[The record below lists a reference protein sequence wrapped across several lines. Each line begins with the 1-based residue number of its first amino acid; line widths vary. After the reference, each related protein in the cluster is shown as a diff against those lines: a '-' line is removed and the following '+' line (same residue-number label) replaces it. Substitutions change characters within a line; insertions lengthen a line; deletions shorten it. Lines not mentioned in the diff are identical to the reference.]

1 MTDQLNIQK
10 ILRKGLRYW
19 YLFALILPL
28 AILVAIF
35 YLYLAQ
41 PKYQASALLLI
52 RDEKTTGNI
61 SEEAIFTELGMTS
74 GIKNLENEAM
84 VIRSTSI
91 LKEVVRILGLQY
103 DYTSVNGLKKQAL
116 YKNSPVQVV
125 NWEPAYDYAG
135 ITGELFVEPNGKYRL
150 KMEEGGTL
158 HGKFGKKLE
167 TPYAKLTLSYLGNQ
181 DIEGSIE
188 LKIVDEESM
197 AWLLLER
204 MEIEILGEKSSTL
217 QLLIKD
223 PSNQRAKDILNTTM
237 AVYNQKTINDKNRVF
252 QGTIDLINERVH
264 LINKELS
271 EAEQDVESYKSQ
283 FNVVEL
289 SAEGSLLM
297 NEIATYD
304 KDISETRVQL
314 EILRT
319 IEKFLTND
327 KNFEFVPTNLT
338 LQNLTI
344 SQQIAQFNEL
354 LAERERKR
362 ASMGLAH
369 PELKLIERQIQNL
382 RGTIVEN
389 IQSIKRDLQITA
401 RSFENQKQNLQGRM
415 SKLPRRE
422 RELIEIERIK
432 NIKENLFLYLL
443 QKREESTIRL
453 EATASTGEVIE
464 PAAANP
470 EPVSPK
476 PAHIWLIAIFL
487 GIGLPAGI
495 AIVLESLNNKILTQE
510 DVEELTGVPVVGVL
524 SQHKTKEY
532 VIVKKESRTV
542 LAERFRL
549 LRANLSYILP
559 EKDFKVLL
567 ITSSFSGEGKS
578 FISLNLAMTLALTNK
593 KVMILE
599 LDLRKP
605 KQQAY
610 IALQDSKNRLGVVDY
625 LVNSDLGLA
634 SIIRNSGLH
643 HNLDFIPSGPKP
655 PNPSEL
661 ILSPR
666 LRELLSKVKA
676 DYDFVI
682 LDAPPVGLVADALQ
696 MKDLAEATMYVVRS
710 GVTLK
715 PQLKI
720 IQDIAEKEKLPRPFI
735 VLNGVNGNGLDSYA
749 YADLNGYLE
758 K

>member
-1 MTDQLNIQK
+1 MTDQLNLQK
-10 ILRKGLRYW
+10 IFIKGLRHWYW
-19 YLFALILPL
+19 FAIIFPLFIA
-28 AILVAIF
+28 VAFF
-35 YLYLAQ
+35 YLYTAQ
-41 PKYQASALLLI
+41 PKYQATAMLMI
-52 RDEKTTGNI
+52 RDEKTGNI
-61 SEEAIFTELGMTS
+61 SEEAIFNELGITS

-91 LKEVVRILGLQY
+91 LKEVVRMLGLQY
-103 DYTSVNGLKKQAL
+103 NYTSINGLKRKVL

-125 NWEPAYDYAG
+125 NWEPAYEYAG
-135 ITGELFVEPNGKYRL
+135 LTGEMSLEPDGKYRL
-150 KMEEGGTL
+150 ELDEGGTFK
-158 HGKFGKKLE
+158 GEFGRKLE
-167 TPYAKLTLSYLGNQ
+167 TPFGKLTLSYLGKQ
-181 DIEGSIE
+181 DIDGSIE
-188 LKIVDEESM
+188 IQIVDEESM
-197 AWLLLER
+197 AWSLIER

-223 PSNQRAKDILNTTM
+223 LSNQRAKDILNATM
-237 AVYNQKTINDKNRVF
+237 AVYNQKTVNDKNRVF

-271 EAEQDVESYKSQ
+271 AAEQDVESYKSQ

-304 KDISETRVQL
+304 KDISETHVQL

-319 IEKFLTND
+319 IESFLAND

-344 SQQIAQFNEL
+344 SQQITQFNEL

-401 RSFENQKQNLQGRM
+401 NSFENQKQNLRGRM

-422 RELIEIERIK
+422 RELIEIERVK

-443 QKREESTIRL
+443 QKREESTIRQ
-453 EATASTGEVIE
+453 EATASTGEIVE

-470 EPVSPK
+470 NPVSPK
-476 PAHIWLIAIFL
+476 PAQIWLIAIFL
-487 GIGLPAGI
+487 GLAIPAGI
-495 AIVLESLNNKILTQE
+495 AIVLESLNNKIVTQE
-510 DVEELTGVPVVGVL
+510 DVEELTAVPVAGVL
-524 SQHKTKEY
+524 AQHKTTEK
-532 VIVKKESRTV
+532 VVVKQESRSV
-542 LAERFRL
+542 LAEMFRL
-549 LRANLSYILP
+549 LRANLAYIMP
-559 EKDFKVLL
+559 DKDMKVLL
-567 ITSSFSGEGKS
+567 VTSSFSGEGKS
-578 FISLNLAMTLALTNK
+578 FISLNLAMTLALTNRR
-593 KVMILE
+593 VMIVE

-610 IALQDSKNRLGVVDY
+610 LEISDAENLPGVVDY
-625 LVNSDLGLA
+625 LVNSELA
-634 SIIRNSGLH
+634 LTKIVKNSGLH

-661 ILSPR
+661 TLSPR
-666 LRELLSKVKA
+666 LRELLQKIKA
-676 DYDFVI
+676 EYDFVI

-715 PQLKI
+715 PQMKI
-720 IQDIAEKEKLPRPFI
+720 IQNIAEKEKLPRPFI
-735 VLNGVNGNGLDSYA
+735 VLNGVKANGIGSYA
-749 YADLNGYLE
+749 YGDLNGYID